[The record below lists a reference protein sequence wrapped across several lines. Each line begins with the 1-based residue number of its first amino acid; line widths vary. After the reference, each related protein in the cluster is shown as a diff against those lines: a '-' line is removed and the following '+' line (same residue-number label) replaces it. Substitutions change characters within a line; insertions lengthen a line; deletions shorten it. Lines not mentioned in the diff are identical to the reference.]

1 VLQRHRG
8 KPVAAPVEKDI
19 SADHEPAGSQLAQ
32 HGRRDHRSD
41 RAFTGLGGGGG
52 LRKIEPQANTP
63 VVPSIVGI
71 GLILLG
77 AALGLLA

>member
-1 VLQRHRG
+1 MG
-8 KPVAAPVEKDI
+8 
-19 SADHEPAGSQLAQ
+19 AG
-32 HGRRDHRSD
+32 DYRSD

-52 LRKIEPQANTP
+52 LRKIGPQANTP

-71 GLILLG
+71 GLILLR